1 MLDVRKPL
9 GLLFMILGGI
19 LFIYGLFFSPGV
31 EFHTPGT
38 GFLLKLNQPVG
49 AFMFVFGL
57 IMWQLARYVELNTLE
72 RELKNREKELADDD
86 KIRALELP
94 TEEESA
100 GSHPRVSGGAAQA
113 ADEQSEVDLKSFG
126 VRSDDGSAQ
135 VVTQSSHSDGKSP
148 NLDAESTKSGES
160 PKLEDE
166 KSVSGSDSSSDEAV
180 GDNNDVGSGKRV

>member
-1 MLDVRKPL
+1 
-9 GLLFMILGGI
+9 MILGGI

-57 IMWQLARYVELNTLE
+57 IMWQLARYVELSTLE

-100 GSHPRVSGGAAQA
+100 GSHPRVPGGAAQS
-113 ADEQSEVDLKSFG
+113 ADEQSEADVESSG
-126 VRSDDGSAQ
+126 ISSDADEARAQ
-135 VVTQSSHSDGKSP
+135 VVAHSDGKSP
-148 NLDAESTKSGES
+148 DSDADLIKSGES
-160 PKLEDE
+160 PKLEAE
-166 KSVSGSDSSSDEAV
+166 KSVSGSDSPSDEAV
-180 GDNNDVGSGKRV
+180 GGNNDVDSGKRV